1 MYNKYIVYNIYLNS
15 KNTLNLNNNMK
26 HQFSIGLLLFW
37 IFLNLAIMVTMDLA
51 LFMQTTPGMKDA
63 GTVKKI
69 LSAEFWA
76 TIEWMFVIPSNRIGN
91 WFLSAAQVSLSSYV
105 FDFLGQVLSN
115 AFWLK
120 LPTTLDD
127 YAAMVIILVAM
138 VISKYHLMG

>member
-1 MYNKYIVYNIYLNS
+1 MYNKYIVYNIYLNY
-15 KNTLNLNNNMK
+15 KNTLNNNMK

-63 GTVKKI
+63 GTIKKI
-69 LSAEFWA
+69 LTAEFWA

-91 WFLSAAQVSLSSYV
+91 WFLTAAQVSLSSYV

-127 YAAMVIILVAM
+127 YAAMVLILVAM

>member
-1 MYNKYIVYNIYLNS
+1 
-15 KNTLNLNNNMK
+15 MK

-63 GTVKKI
+63 GTIKKI
-69 LSAEFWA
+69 MTAEFWA

-91 WFLSAAQVSLSSYV
+91 WFLTAAQVSLSSYV

-127 YAAMVIILVAM
+127 YAAMVLILGAM
-138 VISKYHLMG
+138 VISKYHLLG

>member
-1 MYNKYIVYNIYLNS
+1 MYNIYLIN
-15 KNTLNLNNNMK
+15 KNTLNTKMK

-63 GTVKKI
+63 GTIKKI
-69 LSAEFWA
+69 LTAEFWA

-127 YAAMVIILVAM
+127 YAAMVLILGAM
-138 VISKYHLMG
+138 VISKYKALG

>member
-1 MYNKYIVYNIYLNS
+1 MYNIYLIN
-15 KNTLNLNNNMK
+15 KNTLNNNMK

-63 GTVKKI
+63 GTIKKI
-69 LSAEFWA
+69 LTAEFWA

-127 YAAMVIILVAM
+127 YAAMVLILVAM

>member
-1 MYNKYIVYNIYLNS
+1 VYNKYIVYNIYLNY
-15 KNTLNLNNNMK
+15 KNTLNNNMK

-63 GTVKKI
+63 GTIKKI
-69 LSAEFWA
+69 LTAEFWA

-91 WFLSAAQVSLSSYV
+91 WFLTAAQVSLSSYV

-127 YAAMVIILVAM
+127 YAAMVLILVAM

>member
-1 MYNKYIVYNIYLNS
+1 
-15 KNTLNLNNNMK
+15 MK

-51 LFMQTTPGMKDA
+51 LFMQTTSGMKDA
-63 GTVKKI
+63 GTLKKI
-69 LSAEFWA
+69 LTAEFWA

-91 WFLSAAQVSLSSYV
+91 WFLSAAQVFLSSFL

-127 YAAMVIILVAM
+127 YAAMVLIMIAM

>member
-1 MYNKYIVYNIYLNS
+1 
-15 KNTLNLNNNMK
+15 MK

-63 GTVKKI
+63 GTFKKI
-69 LSAEFWA
+69 MSAEFWA

>member
-1 MYNKYIVYNIYLNS
+1 
-15 KNTLNLNNNMK
+15 MK

-63 GTVKKI
+63 GTIKKI
-69 LSAEFWA
+69 LTAEFWA
-76 TIEWMFVIPSNRIGN
+76 TVEWIFIIPSIRIGN
-91 WFLSAAQVSLSSYV
+91 WFLSATQISLSSYG

-115 AFWLK
+115 AYWLK

-127 YAAMVIILVAM
+127 YAAMVLIMVAM

>member
-1 MYNKYIVYNIYLNS
+1 MDNKYIIYNIYLNN
-15 KNTLNLNNNMK
+15 KNTLNNNMK

-63 GTVKKI
+63 GTIKKI
-69 LSAEFWA
+69 LTAEFWA

-91 WFLSAAQVSLSSYV
+91 WFLTAAQVSLSSYV

-127 YAAMVIILVAM
+127 YAAMVLILVAM